1 MHDMAY
7 LPADTPF
14 VYRVPVLGRILREV
28 AEGDADNKW
37 YFLVALLTALVL
49 AVVQW
54 GLPALALAGVAA
66 APLCLLML
74 VLITRG

>member
-1 MHDMAY
+1 MAY
-7 LPADTPF
+7 MSDDTPLL
-14 VYRVPVLGRILREV
+14 YRVPVLGRIAREV

-37 YFLVALLTALVL
+37 YLIAGLLCLLGL

-54 GLPALALAGVAA
+54 GLPALALTAVAA
-66 APLCLLML
+66 APVCLVML